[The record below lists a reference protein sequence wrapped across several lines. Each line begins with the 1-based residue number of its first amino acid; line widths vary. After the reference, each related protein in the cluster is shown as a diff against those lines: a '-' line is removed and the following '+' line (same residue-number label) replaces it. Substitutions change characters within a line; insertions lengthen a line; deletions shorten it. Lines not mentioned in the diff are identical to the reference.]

1 MKCLASLSNILIRSC
16 KSIVDKEGNKKMKQN
31 FWTLKVQNKL
41 IQKGESDGGIG
52 IDVKVQSGAVQY
64 SAVHYI
70 SVQCSV
76 VQ

>member
-1 MKCLASLSNILIRSC
+1 
-16 KSIVDKEGNKKMKQN
+16 MKQN